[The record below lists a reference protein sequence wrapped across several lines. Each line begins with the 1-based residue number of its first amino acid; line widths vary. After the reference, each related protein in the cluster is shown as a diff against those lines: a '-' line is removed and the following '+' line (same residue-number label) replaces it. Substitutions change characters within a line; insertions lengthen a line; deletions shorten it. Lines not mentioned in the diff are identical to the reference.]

1 MLMLRNRFS
10 PEVFDGLRRDMD
22 RLFGALATGN
32 GNPASAQVFPA
43 LNLWEEDGGYVIEA
57 ELPGIALENLDIE
70 IAHNE
75 LTIKGHRTFD
85 YPENAR
91 FLRREHGETKFARTV
106 TLPVEVDGS
115 KADATMKDGVLRIS
129 LPKAEAAK
137 ARKISV
143 KNA

>member
-32 GNPASAQVFPA
+32 GNVAPGRGFPA

-70 IAHNE
+70 IAGNE
-75 LTIKGHRTFD
+75 LTLKGQRKFD

-91 FLRREHGETKFARTV
+91 FLRREHGETEFTRTI
-106 TLPVEVDGS
+106 TLPVEVNGS

-143 KNA
+143 KNG